1 MRVPL
6 GKGGIG
12 SEGVLLQKKSGG
24 KEGFVVLDGGV
35 GAGGL
40 ILPSQISGK
49 DLIGAYI
56 VIDDLRLLAFT
67 FTWGLLCRC
76 HGT

>member
-1 MRVPL
+1 MPL
-6 GKGGIG
+6 GKGGID
-12 SEGVLLQKKSGG
+12 SEGVLLQRSDGN
-24 KEGFVVLDGGV
+24 EGFVV
-35 GAGGL
+35 
-40 ILPSQISGK
+40 LPSQISGK

-56 VIDDLRLLAFT
+56 VIDALRLLAFT